1 MVLAELGTRIT
12 RALQD
17 LNKVTIIDEKV
28 LNECLNE
35 ITRALLQSDVQLK
48 LVMSMQQNI
57 KKIVNL
63 EELAAGHNKRVIIEK
78 VRLPALNLTL
88 QKPQILSRMTKCSW
102 SPSLTLSATLLLKET
117 VATHAAVCHV
127 TLFSHGRSEGPL
139 TCTSVFNSF
148 DTGDFQ

>member
-17 LNKVTIIDEKV
+17 LNKVTVIDEKV
-28 LNECLNE
+28 LNDCLNE

-57 KKIVNL
+57 KKIVSL

-78 VRLPALNLTL
+78 VRPLLLNLTL
-88 QKPQILSRMTKCSW
+88 QKPSEVVNNEMQS
-102 SPSLTLSATLLLKET
+102 SAI
-117 VATHAAVCHV
+117 
-127 TLFSHGRSEGPL
+127 F
-139 TCTSVFNSF
+139 
-148 DTGDFQ
+148 